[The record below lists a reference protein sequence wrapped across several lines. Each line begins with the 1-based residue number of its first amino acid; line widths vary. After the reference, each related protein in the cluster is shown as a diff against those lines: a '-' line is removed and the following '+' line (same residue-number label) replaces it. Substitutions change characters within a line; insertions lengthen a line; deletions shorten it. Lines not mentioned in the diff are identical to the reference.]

1 MFVAVEPAGQVR
13 LSDPGLLG
21 RRSCLCHRSRD
32 GGLDA
37 RSPARPYSTGTWPV
51 FIAFDPTGKFVYVAN
66 RDSLSISAYAI
77 NSSTGALSAVPGSP
91 FTAEE
96 WPASIATIRIE
107 Q

>member
-1 MFVAVEPAGQVR
+1 MFVAVEPAGKYAYRTQAFSDGVHAYAI
-13 LSDPGLLG
+13 DPGTGALTEVPG
-21 RRSCLCHRSRD
+21 
-32 GGLDA
+32 
-37 RSPARPYSTGTWPV
+37 SPYATRTWPV

-77 NSSTGALSAVPGSP
+77 NTSTGVLSAIPGSP
-91 FTAEE
+91 FTTGQ